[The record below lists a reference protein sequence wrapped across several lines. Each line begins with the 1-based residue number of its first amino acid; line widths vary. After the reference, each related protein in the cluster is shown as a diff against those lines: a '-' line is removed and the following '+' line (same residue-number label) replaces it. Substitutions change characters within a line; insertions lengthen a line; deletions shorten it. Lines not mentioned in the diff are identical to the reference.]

1 MITVSEDGT
10 TATVA
15 FPWPTND
22 TSGRIMRAM
31 ASSAVEAFTAAGHR
45 FTGRPVFADLRQT
58 GTGWEFLFT
67 VTLIQ
72 EVAP

>member
-1 MITVSEDGT
+1 MITVSGT

-22 TSGRIMRAM
+22 TSGRVMRAM
-31 ASSAVEAFTAAGHR
+31 ASSAVEALTAAGHR
-45 FTGRPVFADLRQT
+45 FTGRPVFHDLRQT
-58 GTGWEFLFT
+58 ETGWEFLFT
-67 VTLIQ
+67 ATLTQ